1 MNYNY
6 PLQTDWS
13 TDEIISVTVFYHV
26 IERAYEEG
34 VKREE
39 ILSAYQQFKIIV
51 PSKSEEKTL
60 FREFERASG
69 YKSYQIVKEA
79 RTRSAGDIIKGQL
92 R

>member
-6 PLQTDWS
+6 PLRTDWS
-13 TDEIISVTVFYHV
+13 TNEIIKVTEFYSV

-34 VKREE
+34 IEKGKV
-39 ILSAYQQFKIIV
+39 IAAYQQFKKVV

-69 YKSYQIVKEA
+69 YKGYPIVRDAK
-79 RTRSAGDIIKGQL
+79 TGSAEELIKGS
-92 R
+92 

>member
-6 PLQTDWS
+6 PLRSDWS
-13 TDEIISVTVFYHV
+13 TDEIIAVTAFYRV

-34 VKREE
+34 VEREE
-39 ILSAYQQFKIIV
+39 ILTAYQQFKTIV
-51 PSKSEEKTL
+51 PSKSEEKKL

-69 YKSYQIVKEA
+69 YRSYPIVREA
-79 RTRSAGDIIKGQL
+79 RERSAGEMIKANS